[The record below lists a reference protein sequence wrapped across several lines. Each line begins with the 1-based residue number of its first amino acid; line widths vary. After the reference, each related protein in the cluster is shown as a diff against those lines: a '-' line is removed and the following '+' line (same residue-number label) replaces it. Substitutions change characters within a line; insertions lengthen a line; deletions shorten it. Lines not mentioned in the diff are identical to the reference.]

1 MGTVRVSA
9 YDTESGKVLRLY
21 KYHGRQK
28 LGLLLGRWMA
38 ESISAST
45 WHNRIE
51 VVASVPTHWTR
62 RLRRSFHA
70 ADALA
75 ILIAERLGLPHAV
88 LLKRIRGGP
97 HQIGLKYEE
106 RKANVRNAFAM
117 CRGVELRQARVLL
130 VDDVKTTG
138 ATVNECA
145 GVLKKA
151 GAAEVYVAVVALA
164 GGDPVRSPVPR
175 DA

>member
-1 MGTVRVSA
+1 MRVSA
-9 YDTESGKVLRLY
+9 YDTELGKVFRFY

-38 ESISAST
+38 ESISAAT
-45 WHNRIE
+45 WHDRVE
-51 VVASVPTHWTR
+51 VLTSVPTHWTR
-62 RLRRSFHA
+62 RWGRSFYA

-75 ILIAERLGLPHAV
+75 TLLAKRLGLPHAA
-88 LLKRIRGGP
+88 LLKRIRGGR
-97 HQIGLKYEE
+97 HQIGLNYQQ

-117 CRGVELRQARVLL
+117 RRGVTLREARVLL
-130 VDDVKTTG
+130 VDDVRTTG

-145 GVLKKA
+145 GVLKEA
-151 GAAEVYVAVVALA
+151 GAAEVYVAVVAQA
-164 GGDPVRSPVPR
+164 GGDPNRSPVPR